1 MALNDKERQDADLSA
16 AIYRTFSTADGK
28 TVLSWILYQCGYF
41 VTNPSAV
48 SVDLVAFANRLMQA
62 GHMTITGNMG
72 KFARAIIESYEGS
85 TLKEQ

>member
-1 MALNDKERQDADLSA
+1 MTINDNERQEEELAA
-16 AIYRTFSTADGK
+16 AIYKTFNTADGK

-41 VTNPSAV
+41 VTKPSAV
-48 SVDLVAFANRLMQA
+48 SVDLIAFANRLMQA

-85 TLKEQ
+85 SFKE